1 MGVISVS
8 GPQYGQL
15 YNINIAGDAPTP
27 DEQQRINQWVGQQ
40 EQLLSSQIQERFG
53 APAVQAEAP
62 VAGEQGDDSTAI
74 GRGFRR
80 GIENVQSLFGTALEE
95 AGKGVGL
102 KGLETYGRELEQE
115 SEADLRKL
123 DALARTTRRDVEGV
137 GTGLSYVGEVASE
150 QAPILATTLGGA
162 GTGAAIGSMFGPL
175 GTAAG
180 AVIGGAAASFPLLF
194 GGNVQRQEEQVAAG
208 ELDKVD
214 IERAL
219 IAAGGQAAIEG
230 IAGKVL
236 ALMPLKP
243 GIGSLWAR
251 ARKGAVAGAG
261 TEIPT
266 EVTQQLIERAQAG
279 LPIDNNEAI
288 QEYIDAGVAAG
299 ILGGGI
305 GTVGGGFR
313 KDQSKIELDQDLAET
328 DPDLAE
334 APPPG
339 TLLLEA
345 PEPEI
350 TVAAEQ
356 AVTPEPVALLEQ
368 GVDPYAAEGFTIN
381 EYNAVLEQIINDGE
395 LLFPKAQA
403 AIRERTGRKT
413 VPTQVVR
420 QIASVLE
427 REGKI
432 SKSKRAKLDR
442 YTPTPINQRA
452 QEEIDILR
460 RDTNNTLDAIRKI
473 TKTLPRLELDLR
485 YAEQVGKDT
494 SGKTT
499 TADAARKKLQDKEV
513 LLNKLNERLQRNQ
526 ERLRSVNQD
535 FNVPVSEK
543 IGLPATQIRMQDFIE
558 ADRLRQ
564 QEELQRA
571 REAADA
577 RAAADVVRQRKDE
590 KVEVR
595 TESYTTEQGKIL
607 EELKRRLL
615 GLGLKDVRLEGR
627 AAVRDDAGNMG
638 YEGASYTSPEGDQ
651 VIALSMGIYRPDL
664 DQNAY
669 VKRLGDVMNH
679 EIIHAVRNLGLFTK
693 KELEL
698 LSKAAR
704 KTNYVKTADG
714 KTVKRNYTYFDR
726 AQRINPELSVKKD
739 KRGVLSALEEEAIA
753 EMFRDYTA
761 GKLTKIGQSRSL
773 LKRIGDFF
781 RSIVGAHVDNGFN
794 SVDKIFGGLN
804 EGAVG
809 ARQRST
815 AEDQIAAK
823 PSRIPN
829 ANLKSFF
836 DAMGEEGALLE
847 FPTIGQNINKYIYDV
862 DRRALNTA
870 IRSDEYPVYADVLR
884 SNLDRAFPG
893 NKIPVS
899 RTEGYAD
906 LRPGPE
912 GRPKTFFDVD
922 KKDVLF
928 AGYDAENELIVRGP
942 QGEPMSVRVE
952 SPPQRVVRP
961 QSTDVEVQSAIKMSR
976 LPAVEEEIVPLQN
989 IRMPLDMSMPPDQ
1002 IRAQL
1007 QRMTNQNRPLVKN
1020 LINRIDQRFGT
1031 KSGDNVKDLSKVTQK
1046 ARRPSILSVKP
1057 WHDVSH
1063 IRDSYRFKTII
1074 DDFRNVPAIFNELLR
1089 DGISLVK
1096 IDTNKLFQ
1104 PKEWGWRI
1112 IAFDLRMPN
1121 GQLVEWYLPLR
1132 ELEAE
1137 KKSRGHLIFEE
1148 WRNKTQE
1155 QLARMQDEYF
1165 DAIGRS
1171 YRYYDQAFE
1180 AALDRMGISRQDA
1193 EASWR
1198 SAESSMLEAARNAR
1212 NSSGFGIS
1220 SGAKTPTGLME
1231 PSAVRTALEP
1241 SSMNMT
1247 ARDVPSSIRA
1257 NASSDIGVTP
1267 SDIDVTGIPLEQQ
1280 PKFSRVARSPAVGG
1294 LSNFIKNNPDGFTIS
1309 PDTYEPV
1316 SGGYVVAPL
1325 KEAEII
1331 VGKTLPEEVLLD
1343 YIQDNKDIARAVGKP
1358 VYLGGW
1364 FDSES
1369 GQYFLDN
1376 TLNVPTLEEALYI
1389 AEAAEQLAV
1398 FDLNNFEEVRTDEG
1412 IRRLQQSGAYS
1423 DNTAIGY
1430 KRRLEEIGRRFAEAR
1445 NNRNAIEKEQ
1455 LVGRVEAPKPYISEQ
1470 AIKDTSPDQSFFDAV
1485 NKIPEKKR
1493 FSRISTPDGPLL
1505 SDDNN
1510 TGVQRFTV
1518 FRLGDDQDLNNK
1530 NAADIN
1536 GLYMFIDM
1544 MDEKFMGYADKLTQ
1558 YTVEVDGGFSEYSPL
1573 RNSEPPKI
1581 YAVYDESLGRNVYLK
1596 DPIENTTGSV
1606 GIKGDDD
1613 VGGAES
1619 GYRWYSFPAIGEN
1632 KIWRTVGQP
1641 KVYSLRELLRNA
1653 DAWTNERG
1661 GSYAKQSYG
1670 VFGAA
1675 MANQLYP
1682 NTQYAKEVERWLAN
1696 LAPAKW
1702 AFDDELGTIVA
1713 KAVDQK
1719 FSRLTIPLTPEQRDA
1734 SILDYLD
1741 PNTGKPLFNAKQ
1753 GAETL
1758 VSFAN
1763 KLLGLRNTRSYDIV
1777 NSEQDREDAARV
1789 FAAEAEAALLS
1800 SSDAIGWYDA
1810 TLKLAKRVL
1819 SIRYPEISPV
1829 LFDGSVNPE
1838 FDPDAEVAFDFATAV
1853 TSNGLAVTDNY
1864 DFAANQYEALRG
1876 SEDGKF
1882 PVKGK
1887 GKQGSSMHAA
1897 FEFWNIL
1904 TDQGYSPV
1912 QINDLLMKEARRNQI
1927 DDITASVLG
1936 VDKKD
1941 LPKKLIANT
1950 SEGAREMVSVA
1961 YLLGPKIGNG
1971 FYRNLRGNFD
1981 PITMDRWWMRF
1992 INRITGN
1999 PIKNVSDERIEK
2011 NIDGIWDQ
2019 IQNQDL
2025 LQELDKEI
2033 LALASARLDT
2043 KRLKRSDMQ
2052 DLIPIMNDIYE
2063 SDFYKKA
2070 YNDKIEQLEAE
2081 GYSRADAQTR
2091 NIAAAA
2097 RPERTPFLKNVGT
2110 YIDNIT
2116 TQLQEDPRGVK
2127 DRAAMR
2133 DLTARAKR
2141 ILQDALGVEITNAD
2155 MQALMW
2161 YAEKRIF
2168 AAGGVRRGRGQDNDY
2183 TDGAIYVLKKR
2194 GVNDDKIK
2202 GALPDSER
2210 YRVGVIDDEL
2220 KADDQANAAT
2230 VAVEPAREGDFFGP
2244 RRLSLEERGLYEDLT
2259 VEEQALAEQDLSEID
2274 LGDRPPVMFSRI
2286 PTAPYKAV
2294 RSPVQGGGILDYA
2307 YGFISEAGRKV
2318 PVILPEGSHKEFD
2331 NGTEVGQGLYHIH
2344 RRMHDKE
2351 LIENSK
2357 YKRVENAIYDL
2368 MRRWQNQG
2376 FDNGDSV
2383 VSYLSRDG
2391 GLTLEW
2397 RNNLAFSA
2405 PPLQLVLERKKVK
2418 DVPIYFVKTFFPI
2431 LDKKDRAYVP
2441 KRGVKRAAYEA
2452 RYSRIPQYARVGQT
2466 ATPFIGPSDLAARA
2480 ESIRY
2485 TKVQDIMAK
2494 YLAKVPFISDR
2505 TAQEKTEA
2513 FMTKLQDSM
2522 LPVGKMYDK
2531 LRERYGPNVITQ
2543 DMDAYFQES
2552 LMHGVAGPKKEKFD
2566 RTSFRPVLEQ
2576 VANMTVTNQEN
2587 AALERMSGYY
2597 RDIVEKHKNKSHALA
2612 NAYLYALHA
2621 KERNARISQI
2631 SNGKI
2636 QNGSGMSNAEANN
2649 IIGFVD
2655 SLSPIKRDT
2664 LRNIDRQVQ
2673 DMIKQTNEVYIE
2685 GGLIPDYLLDED
2697 IDDDVRAQ
2705 FEKYGNYVPLRGY
2718 ADPEADLDVAND
2730 RVLSSTNRL
2739 GAKGKPNPYAL
2750 GRTSYAGDILANV
2763 AVQHHQAIDKAERN
2777 KVGQS
2782 LLKLLERDDIDTSE
2796 FGRVLDEHPVKRVMV
2811 NGTIRYVPDRDF
2823 NDPDAPILA
2832 VRRGGKEYLLLL
2844 DPKIATSM
2852 KGTLSPKQANASV
2865 RFLHNIT
2872 RFYANLLT
2880 SYNPAFL
2887 LSNWP
2892 RDIETAIF
2900 NAQQYDMK
2908 GSSKD
2913 IIKNVPKAFASIL
2926 KTVNGK
2932 EGGDPYWINR
2942 YKEFYENGGQN
2953 VLNQM
2958 SNLMSASQDIQGT
2971 IRDIVGADNQGLT
2984 QKVKN
2989 GFIGKGASVLSYIEA
3004 LNTAVENSTRLAF
3017 FDRMASELSA
3027 QGVPQKE
3034 ALRRAAFAARN
3045 LTTNFAK
3052 GGEYKNGL
3060 NSLYLF
3066 FNASM
3071 QGSMAIFNSLANSK
3085 KARKLA
3091 GSIVVMGFL
3100 MDQINAALSD
3110 EDEATGIKNYDD
3122 ISEYTLGHNLILP
3135 DLNGDGNYVKIPMA
3149 YGLNTLFNFGRI
3161 TSNLIRGAMGTEGTY
3176 TPSQAG
3182 KELVGYVTEMINPFG
3197 GNSPLTFLSPTVGDL
3212 PIELLTNNDFR
3223 DAPIYKELSPY
3234 QPYLSRSGLYWS
3246 TTSPSAVWISKF
3258 INDTVGGGDD
3268 YVPGEI
3274 LGMRVDIQPDV
3285 IEHIFGFMT
3294 GGVGRLLSQTVDTA
3308 TSNIPNAAM
3317 GQWESDMI
3325 KTTPFLNKFLTA
3337 VTDKDRSSDYYDKRD
3352 DVFAVRRSFRA
3363 ALEDGDRQQALA
3375 IRQKNPEI
3383 VRVMEPINKIDSA
3396 ITKLRKRL
3404 KMIKSSKQ
3412 IGEAQRKELIDK
3424 VEDRIYLLQSR
3435 GIQLM
3440 RGI

>member
-40 EQLLSSQIQERFG
+40 EQLLASQIQERFG
-53 APAVQAEAP
+53 VPAAQAETP
-62 VAGEQGDDSTAI
+62 VAGEKGDDSTAI

-137 GTGLSYVGEVASE
+137 GTGLSYVGEVAGE
-150 QAPILATTLGGA
+150 QAPILGATLTGA

-236 ALMPLKP
+236 ALMPFKP
-243 GIGSLWAR
+243 GVGSLWAR

-279 LPIDNNEAI
+279 LPIDNDEAI

-313 KDQSKIELDQDLAET
+313 KDQSKIELDQDLAER

-356 AVTPEPVALLEQ
+356 AVTPEPAALLEQ

-381 EYNAVLEQIINDGE
+381 EYNAVLEQITNDGE

-413 VPTQVVR
+413 VPTQVIR

-442 YTPTPINQRA
+442 YTLTPINQRA

-499 TADAARKKLQDKEV
+499 TADAARKKLQDKQV

-543 IGLPATQIRMQDFIE
+543 IGLPATKIRVQDFIE

-564 QEELQRA
+564 QEELQKA

-595 TESYTTEQGKIL
+595 TESYTAEQGKVL

-664 DQNAY
+664 DQDAY
-669 VKRLGDVMNH
+669 IKRLGDVMNH

-704 KTNYVKTADG
+704 KTNYVKTANG

-781 RSIVGAHVDNGFN
+781 RSIVGAHVDSGFN

-804 EGAVG
+804 KGAVG
-809 ARQRST
+809 TRQR
-815 AEDQIAAK
+815 
-823 PSRIPN
+823 P
-829 ANLKSFF
+829 
-836 DAMGEEGALLE
+836 
-847 FPTIGQNINKYIYDV
+847 
-862 DRRALNTA
+862 
-870 IRSDEYPVYADVLR
+870 
-884 SNLDRAFPG
+884 
-893 NKIPVS
+893 
-899 RTEGYAD
+899 
-906 LRPGPE
+906 
-912 GRPKTFFDVD
+912 
-922 KKDVLF
+922 
-928 AGYDAENELIVRGP
+928 
-942 QGEPMSVRVE
+942 
-952 SPPQRVVRP
+952 
-961 QSTDVEVQSAIKMSR
+961 DVEVQAATKASR

-1155 QLARMQDEYF
+1155 QLARMQNEYF

-1455 LVGRVEAPKPYISEQ
+1455 LIG
-1470 AIKDTSPDQSFFDAV
+1470 
-1485 NKIPEKKR
+1485 
-1493 FSRISTPDGPLL
+1493 TPDP
-1505 SDDNN
+1505 
-1510 TGVQRFTV
+1510 
-1518 FRLGDDQDLNNK
+1518 
-1530 NAADIN
+1530 
-1536 GLYMFIDM
+1536 
-1544 MDEKFMGYADKLTQ
+1544 
-1558 YTVEVDGGFSEYSPL
+1558 
-1573 RNSEPPKI
+1573 
-1581 YAVYDESLGRNVYLK
+1581 
-1596 DPIENTTGSV
+1596 
-1606 GIKGDDD
+1606 
-1613 VGGAES
+1613 
-1619 GYRWYSFPAIGEN
+1619 
-1632 KIWRTVGQP
+1632 
-1641 KVYSLRELLRNA
+1641 
-1653 DAWTNERG
+1653 
-1661 GSYAKQSYG
+1661 
-1670 VFGAA
+1670 
-1675 MANQLYP
+1675 
-1682 NTQYAKEVERWLAN
+1682 
-1696 LAPAKW
+1696 
-1702 AFDDELGTIVA
+1702 
-1713 KAVDQK
+1713 K

-1741 PNTGKPLFNAKQ
+1741 PETGKPLFNAKQ

-1912 QINDLLMKEARRNQI
+1912 QINDLLMTEARRNQI

-1950 SEGAREMVSVA
+1950 KEGAREIVSVA

-1999 PIKNVSDERIEK
+1999 PIKNISDEVIEN
-2011 NIDGIWDQ
+2011 NIDGIWGQ
-2019 IQNQDL
+2019 IQKQDL

-2081 GYSRADAQTR
+2081 GYRRADAQTR
-2091 NIAAAA
+2091 RIAEAA

-2110 YIDNIT
+2110 YVDNIT
-2116 TQLQEDPRGVK
+2116 TQLQEDPRGIK

-2194 GVNDDKIK
+2194 GVNDDRIK
-2202 GALPDSER
+2202 SALPSSER

-2244 RRLSLEERGLYEDLT
+2244 RRLALEERGLYEDLT

-2576 VANMTVTNQEN
+2576 VANMTVTDQEN

-2655 SLSPIKRDT
+2655 SLSPIKRDA

-2673 DMIKQTNEVYIE
+2673 DMIRQTNEVYIE

-2782 LLKLLERDDIDTSE
+2782 LLKLLESDDIDTSE

-2900 NAQQYDMK
+2900 NSQQYEMK
-2908 GSSKD
+2908 GASKD

-3034 ALRRAAFAARN
+3034 ALKRAAFAARN

-3383 VRVMEPINKIDSA
+3383 VRVMEPINKIDRA

-3440 RGI
+3440 QGI